1 MANVVKPLD
10 TPDLTQPFS
19 TELLGQAIKAKRTQS
34 RITQADAAELC
45 GIAKQT
51 YIKIEQGKGDIRMS
65 SIIDVMKGLGIKIS
79 ITPRLNFAKDINNA
93 RSDDNDNWV

>member
-1 MANVVKPLD
+1 MANVVKPLA
-10 TPDLTQPFS
+10 TPDLDQPFS

-34 RITQADAAELC
+34 RITQADAAALC

-79 ITPRLNFAKDINNA
+79 MTPWLHFSKDVNNA
-93 RSDDNDNWV
+93 CRDENDNWV

>member
-1 MANVVKPLD
+1 MANVVKPLA
-10 TPDLTQPFS
+10 TPDLDQQFS

-34 RITQADAAELC
+34 MITQADAAALC

-65 SIIDVMKGLGIKIS
+65 SIVEVMKGLGIKIT
-79 ITPRLNFAKDINNA
+79 ITPWLNFSKDMNNA
-93 RSDDNDNWV
+93 CRDDDDNWV

>member
-1 MANVVKPLD
+1 MAKLVKALE
-10 TPDLTQPFS
+10 TPDLDQPFS
-19 TELLGQAIKAKRTQS
+19 TELLGLAIKAKRTQS
-34 RITQADAAELC
+34 RITQSDAAELC

-65 SIIDVMKGLGIKIS
+65 SIMDVIQGLGIKLT
-79 ITPRLNFAKDINNA
+79 ITPWLNVSNNMDNS